1 MKAYIISVV
10 ALVVISA
17 IAGVVLQS
25 TNPDA
30 AQANMS
36 QHGATRL

>member
-10 ALVVISA
+10 ALIVISA
-17 IAGVVLQS
+17 VAGVVLDT

>member
-1 MKAYIISVV
+1 MKAYWISVL
-10 ALVVISA
+10 ALIVISA
-17 IAGVVLQS
+17 VAGGILTS

-30 AQANMS
+30 AQANLS

>member
-1 MKAYIISVV
+1 MKAYWISVL

-17 IAGVVLQS
+17 IAGGVLQA

-30 AQANMS
+30 AQANLS

>member
-1 MKAYIISVV
+1 MKAYWISVL

-17 IAGVVLQS
+17 VAGVILDT

-30 AQANMS
+30 AQANLS

>member
-10 ALVVISA
+10 ALVIISA
-17 IAGVVLQS
+17 IAGVVLDT

-30 AQANMS
+30 AQANLS
-36 QHGATRL
+36 QHGSTRL